1 MIHCWNLNLEL
12 LKQNDNYL
20 FSLRIL
26 LGEKNNQ
33 EPFVSKFTIC
43 LPLQLIIILWKNLFT
58 GWFLHRLTT
67 PSLFRWMTE
76 LFLLSFL
83 ISFCCEDY
91 PFPIPFLFHGL
102 CTLVRSAPY
111 YDMLVPVNLCIVI
124 RICAGA
130 AAWLSAKVALEGGN
144 TELVIACPAS
154 SLHYRPAQLP
164 LWLSAPSKC
173 AHLLL
178 QESLLTCT
186 LSTCC
191 NHILGRNRCAPSES
205 HPSVTSMSCSAMLGP
220 HVHGSLGAH
229 HAKPGKDRLL
239 PPKRVAGRKQSVS
252 GKSLTHFEGESDTKW
267 YIYLKQVSCFPL

>member
-1 MIHCWNLNLEL
+1 
-12 LKQNDNYL
+12 
-20 FSLRIL
+20 
-26 LGEKNNQ
+26 
-33 EPFVSKFTIC
+33 
-43 LPLQLIIILWKNLFT
+43 
-58 GWFLHRLTT
+58 
-67 PSLFRWMTE
+67 MTE

-91 PFPIPFLFHGL
+91 PFPIPFPFHGL

-111 YDMLVPVNLCIVI
+111 YGMLVPMNLCIVI

-205 HPSVTSMSCSAMLGP
+205 HPFRHIHVLLCNAGSSCAWFSWSTSCKTRKGQAAASQKSC
-220 HVHGSLGAH
+220 
-229 HAKPGKDRLL
+229 R
-239 PPKRVAGRKQSVS
+239 
-252 GKSLTHFEGESDTKW
+252 
-267 YIYLKQVSCFPL
+267 